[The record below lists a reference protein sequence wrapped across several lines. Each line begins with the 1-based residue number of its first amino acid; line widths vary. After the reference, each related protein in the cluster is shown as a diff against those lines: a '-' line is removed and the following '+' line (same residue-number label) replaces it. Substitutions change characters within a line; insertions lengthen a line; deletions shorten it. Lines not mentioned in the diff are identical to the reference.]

1 MVKKIGNP
9 QGDALDI
16 LINAKLGDGG
26 MYQSGVNYY
35 MVFFSKSRD
44 YLEFKRELCE
54 PYLPREIRKAESGYK
69 KGNISYSFGTRS
81 SEEITN
87 IALKSISECIKLL
100 SLKGLYMLYLDD
112 GTYHQKKHFMHIYCN
127 MFSVQETEELANK
140 IYGYYPIKRPTL
152 RWDKKKDGRKYP
164 YLYIPVDTTKALI
177 EDVFEFVEDNQLY
190 SLYYKIGKSIPST
203 TIETDLKRMG

>member
-35 MVFFSKSRD
+35 MAFFSKSRD
-44 YLEFKRELCE
+44 YLEF
-54 PYLPREIRKAESGYK
+54 
-69 KGNISYSFGTRS
+69 N
-81 SEEITN
+81 
-87 IALKSISECIKLL
+87 
-100 SLKGLYMLYLDD
+100 
-112 GTYHQKKHFMHIYCN
+112 
-127 MFSVQETEELANK
+127 
-140 IYGYYPIKRPTL
+140 
-152 RWDKKKDGRKYP
+152 KKKDGRKYP

-177 EDVFEFVEDNQLY
+177 EDVFEFVEDNQLH